1 MGYNL
6 CTKPKPMIHLHKL
19 PGTRGSFTAK
29 TEKKTKMFSY
39 QVKGTDAEIE
49 AFKNA
54 KEAEGHSVVIDAEF
68 GPLFFSPRNLGRQG
82 VLEIGKD
89 GRIYGFNP
97 DIRTAE
103 EKRGVLSDARV
114 DQLIEE
120 ALDSG
125 TYAKKLDTV
134 ETES

>member
-1 MGYNL
+1 MNL
-6 CTKPKPMIHLHKL
+6 HQL
-19 PGTRGSFTAK
+19 PGNRGSFTAK
-29 TEKKTKMFSY
+29 TEKKTRMFTY

-49 AFKNA
+49 AYKSA
-54 KEAEGHSVVIDAEF
+54 KQAEGHEVVIDAEF

-89 GRIYGFNP
+89 GGIYGFNP
-97 DIRTAE
+97 AIRTAE
-103 EKRGVLSDARV
+103 EKRGVLSDTRV

-125 TYAKKLDTV
+125 SYAKKLSTV
-134 ETES
+134 ETGD